1 MDFKENEWNNS
12 YKNKD
17 NFVFYPH
24 EEVIRFVSKYV
35 RKKVDINEFITLKD
49 MNRCLDLGCG
59 IGRHVVYLDDMKFQ
73 AYGIDLSEEA
83 IEFAKN
89 WCDSLKKYELKN
101 RFTVGTITNMPY
113 ESNFFDFIISHG
125 VLDSMNFDIAQ
136 KAILEIYRVMKKNG
150 MIYFD
155 VVSGCDYNHYR
166 EYDGEEIVDTQH
178 ENGTIQSYFNWN
190 KINLLLKDKF
200 KIKEAILVQRE
211 SVISQS
217 KNSRYHIIAEK
228 I

>member
-1 MDFKENEWNNS
+1 MDFKENEWNSS
-12 YKNKD
+12 YKNRD

-24 EEVIRFVSKYV
+24 EEVIRFVSKYI
-35 RKKVDINEFITLKD
+35 RKKIGIDEFVGLKYMD
-49 MNRCLDLGCG
+49 RCLDLGCG
-59 IGRHVVYLDDMKFQ
+59 IGRHAIYLDDMKFE

-83 IEFAKN
+83 INFAQK
-89 WCDSLKKYELKN
+89 WCNSLGRHKLKN
-101 RFTVGTITNMPY
+101 RFLVGTITHMPY
-113 ESNFFDFIISHG
+113 KDNFFDFVVSHG
-125 VLDSMNFDIAQ
+125 VLDSMNFDIA
-136 KAILEIYRVMKKNG
+136 KEAILETYRVMKKNG

-166 EYDGEEIVDTQH
+166 EYDGEEIVETQH
-178 ENGTIQSYFNWN
+178 ESGTIQSYFNWN
-190 KINLLLKDKF
+190 KINLLLRDKF

-211 SVISQS
+211 SVINQS